1 MFQTHYHILPY
12 PEQKKI
18 KVKPRTK
25 YVVPENIH
33 TPTAPLPPLPPPTPG
48 KGNSERRGVQKEA
61 ISEGV
66 EVASGVFSL
75 GTPSK
80 IDEQA
85 ISYYTVNLCFKAK
98 SIVFI
103 DNLLIAVS

>member
-1 MFQTHYHILPY
+1 MLFQ
-12 PEQKKI
+12 KI
-18 KVKPRTK
+18 SIRQP
-25 YVVPENIH
+25 H
-33 TPTAPLPPLPPPTPG
+33 PPPTPG
-48 KGNSERRGVQKEA
+48 KGNSERRGLQKEA

-75 GTPSK
+75 GAPSK

-103 DNLLIAVS
+103 DNLLIAVSWRLFSRLAR

>member
-1 MFQTHYHILPY
+1 MLFQ
-12 PEQKKI
+12 
-18 KVKPRTK
+18 KVSIRQP
-25 YVVPENIH
+25 P
-33 TPTAPLPPLPPPTPG
+33 PPPPPLLPHTPG

-66 EVASGVFSL
+66 EVASRVFSL
-75 GTPSK
+75 GAPSK
-80 IDEQA
+80 IDGQA

-103 DNLLIAVS
+103 DNLLFAVS

>member
-1 MFQTHYHILPY
+1 MVQSLFYFASNSLSYITVSTTK
-12 PEQKKI
+12 EI

-25 YVVPENIH
+25 YVVPENIN
-33 TPTAPLPPLPPPTPG
+33 TPAPG

-66 EVASGVFSL
+66 EVASRVFSL
-75 GTPSK
+75 GAPSK
-80 IDEQA
+80 IDGQA

-103 DNLLIAVS
+103 DTLLFAVS

>member
-1 MFQTHYHILPY
+1 MLFQTISIRQHHP
-12 PEQKKI
+12 
-18 KVKPRTK
+18 
-25 YVVPENIH
+25 
-33 TPTAPLPPLPPPTPG
+33 PPLLPPTPG

-66 EVASGVFSL
+66 EVASRVFSL
-75 GTPSK
+75 GAPSK
-80 IDEQA
+80 IDGQA

-103 DNLLIAVS
+103 DNLLFAVS

>member
-1 MFQTHYHILPY
+1 M
-12 PEQKKI
+12 
-18 KVKPRTK
+18 
-25 YVVPENIH
+25 
-33 TPTAPLPPLPPPTPG
+33 
-48 KGNSERRGVQKEA
+48 
-61 ISEGV
+61 
-66 EVASGVFSL
+66 ASGVFSL
-75 GTPSK
+75 GSPSK

>member
-33 TPTAPLPPLPPPTPG
+33 TPTAPPTPG
-48 KGNSERRGVQKEA
+48 KGNSERRGLQKEA

-75 GTPSK
+75 GAPSK